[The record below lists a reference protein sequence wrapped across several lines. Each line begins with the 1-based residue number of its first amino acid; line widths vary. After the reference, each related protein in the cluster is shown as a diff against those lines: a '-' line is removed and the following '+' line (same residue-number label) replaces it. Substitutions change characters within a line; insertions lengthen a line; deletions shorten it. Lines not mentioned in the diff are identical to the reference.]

1 MKKIQSIQAALLCL
15 GMLSVPA
22 ARAEMISKPDYKAGK
37 TRISDVYKADKA
49 ACKSL
54 SGNAKDVC
62 EEETKGKEK
71 VARAELEFS
80 YTGKAAD
87 GNRVHVVKAKAAYEV
102 AKEKCDD
109 LAGNAKNVCVQEAK
123 AAEQKA
129 LADAKMDKDI
139 SKAKKTDASEKM
151 DADYKVAIEK
161 CDALASEAK
170 TGCVNSARARFGKN

>member
-15 GMLSVPA
+15 GMLSVSA
-22 ARAEMISKPDYKAGK
+22 APAEMISKPDYKTGK
-37 TRISDVYKADKA
+37 TRISDVYKTEKA

-62 EEETKGKEK
+62 QEEAKAKEK

-87 GNRVHVVKAKAAYEV
+87 QNKILVVKAETAYE
-102 AKEKCDD
+102 
-109 LAGNAKNVCVQEAK
+109 
-123 AAEQKA
+123 
-129 LADAKMDKDI
+129 
-139 SKAKKTDASEKM
+139 
-151 DADYKVAIEK
+151 VAIEK
-161 CDALASEAK
+161 CDALANEAK